1 MSKLEGGNKAVKWR
15 KIRKKGE
22 KEDRK
27 EEKEGGRVEEGKKGG
42 REEES
47 HRKPYFDVLVL
58 LLVCVQLLEHYYCFI
73 FYFVFI
79 QLSFC
84 W

>member
-1 MSKLEGGNKAVKWR
+1 MSKLEGGKKAVKWR

-42 REEES
+42 RKNHTENLILM
-47 HRKPYFDVLVL
+47 F
-58 LLVCVQLLEHYYCFI
+58 
-73 FYFVFI
+73 
-79 QLSFC
+79 
-84 W
+84 